1 MNSKFDELTKD
12 LGQSVTRRGA
22 LKKFSVGVA
31 GMALASFL
39 ALSSSAADAKT
50 QTSTVF
56 DAAGDALF
64 PFDLYNAPVPPY
76 LDILR
81 VSVSSSRGVFHFE
94 IQVNSEI
101 PASPSPGFSPSVN
114 HLGVT
119 IGILTD
125 RETAGSPFK
134 FFGQT
139 DTYHFNF
146 LVGAL
151 YSAADS
157 GVGLPLGWSGFLIDG
172 STFTAV
178 EIPLEIHGDTL
189 VFETSA
195 ASLGDPS
202 SFDWAA
208 GSECDPVPIT
218 NEKRKS
224 TLLVDYAP
232 DHGVATWS
240 AQ

>member
-1 MNSKFDELTKD
+1 MPGKWWGTPAPAAAKTTHFCGTAPTGCVTSARFSCPVPVGTWHTRNDVKGKDMNSKFDELTKD

-94 IQVNSEI
+94 I
-101 PASPSPGFSPSVN
+101 
-114 HLGVT
+114 
-119 IGILTD
+119 
-125 RETAGSPFK
+125 
-134 FFGQT
+134 
-139 DTYHFNF
+139 
-146 LVGAL
+146 
-151 YSAADS
+151 
-157 GVGLPLGWSGFLIDG
+157 
-172 STFTAV
+172 
-178 EIPLEIHGDTL
+178 
-189 VFETSA
+189 
-195 ASLGDPS
+195 
-202 SFDWAA
+202 
-208 GSECDPVPIT
+208 
-218 NEKRKS
+218 
-224 TLLVDYAP
+224 
-232 DHGVATWS
+232 
-240 AQ
+240 